1 MATSIIKRMAKET
14 NITIQRATT
23 SHYWAGNSDQSGAI
37 NLPGSPKLI
46 IVEGYT
52 PNTSWGTK
60 LIVKQ
65 VDIANK
71 KLYARLEGGTT
82 QTYTIYCTGV
92 YW

>member
-1 MATSIIKRMAKET
+1 MATSIIKR
-14 NITIQRATT
+14 NITIQRAATKV
-23 SHYWAGNSDQSGAI
+23 YWAGNSDQSETI

-46 IVEGYT
+46 IVEGYV
-52 PNTSWGTK
+52 PSASWGTK

-71 KLYARLEGGTT
+71 KLYARLEGDTT

>member
-1 MATSIIKRMAKET
+1 MATSIIKP

-23 SHYWAGNSDQSGAI
+23 DVYWAGNSDQSAPI

-46 IVEGYT
+46 IVEGYVPKT
-52 PNTSWGTK
+52 TWGTK
-60 LIVKQ
+60 LYVKE

-71 KLYARLEGGTT
+71 RLYARIEGGDI

>member
-23 SHYWAGNSDQSGAI
+23 NAYWSGNKDESAPI

-46 IVEGYT
+46 IVEGYV
-52 PNTSWGTK
+52 PNVTWGTK
-60 LIVKQ
+60 LYVKE

-71 KLYARLEGGTT
+71 RLYARIEGDTT
-82 QTYTIYCTGV
+82 QNYMIYCTGV